1 MKCREAE
8 RGLEEREPWRSGA
21 EGRAASQTTAAAGFS
36 SSLLVSGSVAISP
49 GRRGVVDPCK
59 CETKNFLPER
69 KSCCSREGEE
79 HIPVFLDRYPTRRCP
94 LGEDRKLR
102 NREKMF
108 VALTLSKREHP
119 RAQGIS
125 VSKALRLAFS

>member
-69 KSCCSREGEE
+69 GATLQE
-79 HIPVFLDRYPTRRCP
+79 
-94 LGEDRKLR
+94 
-102 NREKMF
+102 
-108 VALTLSKREHP
+108 ALPGRDVGTCGQQR
-119 RAQGIS
+119 
-125 VSKALRLAFS
+125 